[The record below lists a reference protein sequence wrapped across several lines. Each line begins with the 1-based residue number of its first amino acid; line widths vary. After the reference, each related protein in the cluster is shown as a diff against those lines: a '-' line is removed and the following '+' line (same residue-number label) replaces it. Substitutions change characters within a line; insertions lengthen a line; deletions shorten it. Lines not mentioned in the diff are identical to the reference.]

1 MHMKYP
7 QIEPYVRIALG
18 GWQESGWKIQMRVIF
33 DYEIMLLKNGTLEVV
48 VDGVVYQGIPGDIFI
63 FRPNQ
68 PHSIRSVSEEPIQQP
83 HVHFDLFEDKLSPYV
98 YICFNNREQIPE
110 ADRNL
115 FRQDILDEFYPGLPP
130 HIRLRN
136 PKNIESILFSIISEY
151 ELRMVY
157 FDLILRGLL
166 VQLFSTLLREVR
178 WGNAVVPEQTLNI
191 AYQVKDYLDQ
201 NLHREISLDEL
212 ANNVHMSKYHLS
224 RQFKNTF
231 GTSPIQYHLH
241 SRLNKAKEM
250 LVTTHHSIGYI
261 AENIGFQSISS
272 FSRAFKTKE
281 NIPPSVYRK

>member
-1 MHMKYP
+1 MKYP
-7 QIEPYVRIALG
+7 QINPYVRIALS
-18 GWQESGWKIQMRVIF
+18 GWQESSWDLPMRVIF
-33 DYEIMLLKNGTLEVV
+33 DYEIMILKNGALEVV
-48 VDGVVYQGIPGDIFI
+48 VDGVVYHGVPGDIFL

-68 PHSIRSVSEEPIQQP
+68 PHSIHSISREPVQQP
-83 HVHFDLFEDKLSPYV
+83 HVHFDLLEDKLSPYV
-98 YICFNNREQIPE
+98 YICFNNRDQIPE
-110 ADRNL
+110 SDFRL
-115 FRQDILDEFYPGLPP
+115 FRPDILDDFYPGLPP
-130 HIRLRN
+130 HIRLKN
-136 PKNIESILFSIISEY
+136 PKSIESILFSIITEY

-157 FDLILRGLL
+157 FDLTIRGLL

-178 WGNAVVPEQTLNI
+178 WGNAEVPEQTLNI

-212 ANNVHMSKYHLS
+212 AKNVHMSKYHLS

-250 LVTTHHSIGYI
+250 LVTTRHSIGYI
-261 AENIGFQSISS
+261 ADNVGFQSISS

-281 NIPPSVYRK
+281 KMSPSIYRK